1 MRKMAGKLCEVAKMT
16 SVRPELFSERRKEQ
30 GRQEAVREALL
41 LSRSCLRPPRQTKTG
56 KLVLPLPGSFLVPKF
71 QDAG

>member
-30 GRQEAVREALL
+30 GRQKEAVREALL
-41 LSRSCLRPPRQTKTG
+41 LSRSCLRPARQTKTG
-56 KLVLPLPGSFLVPKF
+56 EICPSSSWQFPC
-71 QDAG
+71 A